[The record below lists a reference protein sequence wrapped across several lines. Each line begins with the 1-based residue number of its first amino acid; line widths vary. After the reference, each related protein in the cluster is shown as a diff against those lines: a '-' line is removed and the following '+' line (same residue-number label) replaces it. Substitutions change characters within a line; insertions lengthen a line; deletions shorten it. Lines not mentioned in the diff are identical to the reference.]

1 MWDQL
6 TSFLR
11 TAGFTVIALALVI
24 AFVAWIVGP
33 SSAATSLRSWWHR
46 TLATSSASTPEATT
60 PGPVA
65 SFVARS
71 KPMLRG
77 LGAAIA
83 FIVLILWNHPTALTV
98 LGIGVVLV
106 VYLVV
111 LELLGRSATVDPAP
125 DTTAS

>member
-1 MWDQL
+1 M
-6 TSFLR
+6 
-11 TAGFTVIALALVI
+11 I
-24 AFVAWIVGP
+24 AFVGLGRRAVVGGHEP
-33 SSAATSLRSWWHR
+33 AQLV
-46 TLATSSASTPEATT
+46 ASDAGHVERVGRGRRDA
-60 PGPVA
+60 GPVA

-111 LELLGRSATVDPAP
+111 IELLGRSATHDPVA
-125 DTTAS
+125 DTTAT